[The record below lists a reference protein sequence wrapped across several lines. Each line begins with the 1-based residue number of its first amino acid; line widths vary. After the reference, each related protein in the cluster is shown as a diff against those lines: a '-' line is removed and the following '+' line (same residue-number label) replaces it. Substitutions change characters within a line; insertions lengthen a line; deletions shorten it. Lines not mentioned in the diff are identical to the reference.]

1 MSKRRAVGLAILAG
15 FGLGVATIQGLG
27 AKDTAPVFL
36 VAEVEV
42 TDLEGYMKEY
52 VPLVQKSLEASGGR
66 VLAAGQNVTP
76 IEGTPPKGR
85 VVIMQW
91 DSLDQIKAWHESAQY
106 KEDRKIGDKYATF
119 RIFAVEGRKQ

>member
-1 MSKRRAVGLAILAG
+1 MSKRIAVGLAILAG

-42 TDLEGYMKEY
+42 TDLEGYTKEY
-52 VPLVQKSLEASGGR
+52 VPLAQKSLETSGGR
-66 VLAAGQNVTP
+66 ILAASQNATA
-76 IEGTPPKGR
+76 IEGGPPKAR

-91 DSLDQIKAWHESAQY
+91 DSLDQIKAWRDSAQY
-106 KEDRKIGDKYATF
+106 
-119 RIFAVEGRKQ
+119 

>member
-1 MSKRRAVGLAILAG
+1 MSKRIAVGLAILAG

-42 TDLEGYMKEY
+42 TDLEGYTKEY
-52 VPLVQKSLEASGGR
+52 VPLAQKSLETSGGR
-66 VLAAGQNVTP
+66 ILAASQNATA
-76 IEGTPPKGR
+76 IEGAPPKAR

-91 DSLDQIKAWHESAQY
+91 ESLDQIKAWRDSAQY

-119 RIFAVEGRKQ
+119 RIFAVEGR